1 MGPAVS
7 NWSVTAVVK
16 QKFRDLSQKP
26 RKSRCSVSLHQWAS
40 LSATNLGM
48 MLPDRLP
55 SSDLDFAICFLPFS
69 ICHSPKSGCIHFPH
83 TERLQ
88 NHGDRH
94 AAISGTSWRSFC
106 TAQLVVL
113 SIPSAIVGPMGRN
126 EPVWGGQTGKRK
138 RRGVKTDA
146 TLLLSFSSS
155 PTAGIEFWQSFLPQT
170 LA

>member
-1 MGPAVS
+1 MAILP
-7 NWSVTAVVK
+7 
-16 QKFRDLSQKP
+16 
-26 RKSRCSVSLHQWAS
+26 
-40 LSATNLGM
+40 ATNLGM

-113 SIPSAIVGPMGRN
+113 SIPSAIVGPIGRN
-126 EPVWGGQTGKRK
+126 EPVWGGQISQKQKAGQKLMPLQDFCHQKYKNTDRQKQWVE
-138 RRGVKTDA
+138 VKQLGIV
-146 TLLLSFSSS
+146 LLFAGFES
-155 PTAGIEFWQSFLPQT
+155 PHG
-170 LA
+170 